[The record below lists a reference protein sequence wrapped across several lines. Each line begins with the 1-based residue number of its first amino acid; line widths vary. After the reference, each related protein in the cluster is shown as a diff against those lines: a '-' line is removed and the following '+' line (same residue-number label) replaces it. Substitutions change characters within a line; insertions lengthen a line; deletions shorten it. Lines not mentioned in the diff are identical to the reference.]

1 LEKDFAS
8 YCPFVVG
15 FQSYKHYTFQFIE
28 IKFQKVKCFQRFE
41 DEEEGVEWEDSI
53 TDEFIH
59 SKYDR
64 LPSSIVV
71 EIISGTL

>member
-1 LEKDFAS
+1 M
-8 YCPFVVG
+8 
-15 FQSYKHYTFQFIE
+15 
-28 IKFQKVKCFQRFE
+28 KCFQCFE
-41 DEEEGVEWEDSI
+41 DEEGVVEWEDSI

-59 SKYDR
+59 SKYDG